1 MTSGGMSLPVILY
14 TALMVVSSVTRMA
27 SSADSC
33 IPDPC
38 AHGSCFSGPNGQY
51 RCVCQP
57 GWNGTDCQI
66 AASTTSAPDPCLS
79 NPCPQGTCARH
90 GTNFTCTACQSG
102 YTGPNCNQVVTSSD
116 PCTPSPCMHG
126 SCFSSGSTFFCQCS
140 QGYTGKTCNT
150 AATTPAP
157 CSSTPCIHGSCTNQ
171 GSSYTCTCTNG
182 WAGTNCDQVSV
193 SDPCQPNPC
202 IHGTCFGSGA
212 NFLCQCTQGY
222 MGKTCSASTDP
233 CSNNP
238 CVNGVC
244 FHHNNDFVCQC
255 PTGYIGKTCSQRA
268 DECSSSPCVHGQCY
282 SSGSSHIC
290 QCDPNYTGA
299 NCDQHTD
306 QCTSHPCVHGTCF
319 ASTSGHVCTCQTGYT
334 GLNCDTPI
342 GPCDSSPCR
351 QGSCLSH
358 GHDYVCQCQSGWT
371 GKDCDVNMSA
381 DPCYSNPCV
390 HGSCFSSASGYM
402 CQCPAG
408 FTGQNCDQP
417 DDPCTPDPCSGHG
430 NCARASGGSGYVC
443 TCFYGYTGVTCAT
456 ASGGFIINPG
466 DCVVSPWGQW
476 SVVSGFGTQ
485 DRQRIVI
492 TSPSSGGKPCPSLSE
507 IRHTTTSP
515 SVPVT
520 ATNMVSGFVTPS
532 GTGSTGYGQLRDL
545 LIILD
550 SSTSIGVKNFTDAKT
565 QLSRLVALF
574 CPSPDPFAGDHQK
587 AALLVYN
594 SRVYE
599 IFDFNDLHNTKEV
612 QAKILS
618 VTFTDGITLTE
629 AAFEYARTH
638 MLSRNKGMRFRA
650 DVKQE
655 VLLITDGESN
665 HPADTIKAAK
675 ELQQYATVY
684 ALAIGSISPEGQ
696 KEISGSV
703 STPPSVH
710 LFSIPGF
717 GDLKTLVDEIAR
729 QVHQAQCA
737 RFEY

>member
-1 MTSGGMSLPVILY
+1 MLIIFATTIKIC
-14 TALMVVSSVTRMA
+14 T
-27 SSADSC
+27 
-33 IPDPC
+33 
-38 AHGSCFSGPNGQY
+38 HG
-51 RCVCQP
+51 
-57 GWNGTDCQI
+57 
-66 AASTTSAPDPCLS
+66 
-79 NPCPQGTCARH
+79 
-90 GTNFTCTACQSG
+90 
-102 YTGPNCNQVVTSSD
+102 
-116 PCTPSPCMHG
+116 
-126 SCFSSGSTFFCQCS
+126 GSTQVHA
-140 QGYTGKTCNT
+140 QRPHAHRGGPHNRHRL
-150 AATTPAP
+150 AP
-157 CSSTPCIHGSCTNQ
+157 YGLILQ
-171 GSSYTCTCTNG
+171 
-182 WAGTNCDQVSV
+182 QRSV

-222 MGKTCSASTDP
+222 MGKTCSA
-233 CSNNP
+233 N
-238 CVNGVC
+238 
-244 FHHNNDFVCQC
+244 
-255 PTGYIGKTCSQRA
+255 
-268 DECSSSPCVHGQCY
+268 
-282 SSGSSHIC
+282 
-290 QCDPNYTGA
+290 
-299 NCDQHTD
+299 TD

-334 GLNCDTPI
+334 GLNCDT
-342 GPCDSSPCR
+342 
-351 QGSCLSH
+351 H
-358 GHDYVCQCQSGWT
+358 
-371 GKDCDVNMSA
+371 
-381 DPCYSNPCV
+381 PCYSNPCV

-492 TSPSSGGKPCPSLSE
+492 TSPSSGGKPCPNDF
-507 IRHTTTSP
+507 RQKAHATSP